1 MDTGSY
7 HTACDSENNVATDLN
22 YKQIP
27 QHLSGGVRYYL
38 TLQEFDSWPLQHHP
52 GEVIVLTTCLAQ
64 IKNDNKNCTGPP
76 RCVPYYKQNNWI
88 MYIKLT
94 FND

>member
-1 MDTGSY
+1 MDTGRF

-64 IKNDNKNCTGPP
+64 IENDRLKLH
-76 RCVPYYKQNNWI
+76 RPYTVCPI
-88 MYIKLT
+88 LSI
-94 FND
+94 